1 MPNLGNYSYGNNQ
14 QLQRSLKPLV
24 NRNLNWQKMGSN
36 AITPLSEALI
46 GASFAKKMEESIF
59 DISTSVF
66 FFLRVIDFLRG
77 ANFWFIY
84 FSLL

>member
-24 NRNLNWQKMGSN
+24 NRNLNWQKM
-36 AITPLSEALI
+36 AITPLSEAL
-46 GASFAKKMEESIF
+46 KKIEESIF